1 MIARGEPTPDRLRV
15 PGIVLGMGL
24 GGFVDGIVIH
34 QLLGWHHMLSSW
46 YPLTSRHNEHIN
58 MIGDGLFH
66 LACWSL
72 VVAGIALLVRATRQS
87 APDAGRRLTGWV
99 ISGWGVFNIV
109 EGIVDHLVLGV
120 HHVRPGPHQL
130 AYDLGFLV
138 FGAVLIVAGTRL
150 ARGKVTRAASPLR

>member
-1 MIARGEPTPDRLRV
+1 MSAPGEPSADRLRV
-15 PGIVLGMGL
+15 PGVVLGMGL

-72 VVAGIALLVRATRQS
+72 VVAGIALLVRAARQS
-87 APDAGRRLTGWV
+87 TPGAGRRLTGWMV
-99 ISGWGVFNIV
+99 SGWGVFNII
-109 EGIVDHLVLGV
+109 EGTVDHLVLGV

-130 AYDLGFLV
+130 AYDLGFVV
-138 FGAVLIVAGTRL
+138 FGAVLTVAGWRF
-150 ARGKVTRAASPLR
+150 ARGPVIRAASPVR